1 MCASA
6 ELQTYK
12 HSVLSNKVA
21 VANRY
26 VGMRNVQNE
35 VNVEVLIMACRFE
48 NKKICAAQLL
58 KGQNIIYE

>member
-1 MCASA
+1 MCTSA

-12 HSVLSNKVA
+12 YSVLSNKVA

-35 VNVEVLIMACRFE
+35 INVEVLIMACR
-48 NKKICAAQLL
+48 
-58 KGQNIIYE
+58 